1 MIPLSFLEDF
11 TKLQD
16 ALLSCFHG
24 VNVVFAFISCV
35 TLGNVFINYDL
46 PTNHENDV
54 HRSGRWGL
62 FGRKSVAINFATEED
77 KKILY
82 DFETFYNTT
91 VEQIL
96 MNVADL
102 I

>member
-1 MIPLSFLEDF
+1 M
-11 TKLQD
+11 
-16 ALLSCFHG
+16 
-24 VNVVFAFISCV
+24 
-35 TLGNVFINYDL
+35 
-46 PTNHENDV
+46 
-54 HRSGRWGL
+54 
-62 FGRKSVAINFATEED
+62 AINFATEEH

-91 VEQIL
+91 VEQML